1 MKKITDSLLKRI
13 VRQSLNESYGLLN
26 ESADQDTETGIYGG
40 IEKCPA
46 GGFCVGDKSYTEA
59 KQLQT
64 NPPSVNYG
72 IDLTNWA
79 QSIIDLCGNGGMGS
93 TINEST
99 ISSVIEKISS
109 EYNSWDADE
118 DKVRTQIKSLKD
130 FPSFCLASEDATQKG
145 YSNFF
150 TKRSFTGVDG
160 GDYREYVLNPIIDLL
175 KNSIRITENYA
186 KTYEESKRKQ
196 SEKWQSELKKSG
208 WASRDEWEKA
218 GWKPKPID
226 YTPGGG
232 GNSANQVSFKGYE
245 CISEHPALINTPIPI
260 DKGVGYKLDTGNKTI
275 DSFIFGVQKQ
285 GDGDTAIDQGVLYR
299 PDSGIA
305 VNIDCTN
312 KYLKYSLS
320 TNVWNYD
327 AVIDSGGKI
336 ALTTDPD
343 LEDDGLSNNSMQL
356 ENKKGFRYR
365 LLTEVEYKVG
375 SKGPEVGVIQKKL
388 NLPPDK
394 GTPIYGA
401 KTKAEVEKFQKDKNL
416 PVTGIVDDA
425 TYAEIMKEPD
435 PIEPSSTGYTRDL
448 TLKSTGPDVVAIQTR
463 LGISTKGGY
472 GPETENKVKEFQRK
486 YKLSETGIVNKDT
499 FDKIM
504 AMPPAGTPAKYS
516 GKKHNYVKG
525 NTYWIKVTPATEDPQ
540 LSGND
545 GIFKII
551 EVPNEYTVVIE
562 AVFVSSGT
570 TGGSTQRVLFGEDSK
585 QGTQE
590 VIRGDRDTESN
601 IESGTGTGTGKRIQT
616 GTNVGTTVDP
626 EKQRQRDIRNKEY
639 CDTLRQIKQYLN
651 NTKEADLTV
660 NCKRTQKTYNQ
671 IMLALTGGTPVTPVT
686 PVAPVVEPV
695 ASTPGGNVRI
705 Y

>member
-26 ESADQDTETGIYGG
+26 EDTDQDTETGIYGR

-46 GGFCVGDKSYTEA
+46 GGFCVGDKSYTDA
-59 KQLQT
+59 KSLQT
-64 NPPSVNYG
+64 NPPTVTYG
-72 IDLTNWA
+72 ADLTNWG
-79 QSIIDLCGNGGMGS
+79 QSIVNLCANGGMGS
-93 TINEST
+93 TISEST
-99 ISSVIEKISS
+99 ISSIVDKIAAQYS
-109 EYNSWDADE
+109 YNNTDE
-118 DKVRTQIKSLKD
+118 DVVTGQIKSLKD
-130 FPSFCLASEDATQKG
+130 FPSFCAANEEAKSKGYNNFFVKKSWDGVGSED
-145 YSNFF
+145 
-150 TKRSFTGVDG
+150 
-160 GDYREYVLNPIIDLL
+160 YRIHVLNPIIGLL
-175 KNSIRITENYA
+175 KNSVSISEKYQ

-196 SEKWQSELKKSG
+196 AEVWQSELKKSG
-208 WASRDEWEKA
+208 HATRDEWEKA
-218 GWKPKPID
+218 GWKPKTIT

-285 GDGDTAIDQGVLYR
+285 GDGDAPIDQGVLYR
-299 PDSGIA
+299 PDSGISG
-305 VNIDCTN
+305 NINCPN
-312 KYLKYSLS
+312 KYLQVSFS
-320 TNVWNYD
+320 TKVWNYD
-327 AVIDSGGKI
+327 AVIDIGGKI

-356 ENKKGFRYR
+356 ENIKGFRYN
-365 LLTEVEYKVG
+365 LLTEADLKLGDKGDKVKIIQQKLDVLPVSG
-375 SKGPEVGVIQKKL
+375 VFDDKTKTAVTQFQTDMKMTVTGVVDDKTFSAIDNMVTVTPLELSRAKKSKGDKVTLVQQKLGVEVGL
-388 NLPPDK
+388 FGP
-394 GTPIYGA
+394 
-401 KTKAEVEKFQKDKNL
+401 KTEEAVKKFQK
-416 PVTGIVDDA
+416 
-425 TYAEIMKEPD
+425 
-435 PIEPSSTGYTRDL
+435 
-448 TLKSTGPDVVAIQTR
+448 
-463 LGISTKGGY
+463 
-472 GPETENKVKEFQRK
+472 K
-486 YKLSETGIVNKDT
+486 YKLSETGIVDQVT
-499 FDKIM
+499 FDKII
-504 AMPPAGTPAKYS
+504 AMPAAGTPAKYS

-562 AVFVSSGT
+562 AVFASSGT
-570 TGGSTQRVLFGEDSK
+570 TGGSTQRVLFGEDAK
-585 QGTQE
+585 QGTQD

-601 IESGTGTGTGKRIQT
+601 IESGTDTGTGKRIQT

-671 IMLALTGGTPVTPVT
+671 IMLALTGGTPVTPV
-686 PVAPVVEPV
+686 APVVEPV